1 MSRILRA
8 MTKKT
13 LAIRLLGQKLSSPT
27 EYHIQTDGEG
37 TVVSFLRPN
46 EILSK
51 MPRPSDS
58 IVEL

>member
-13 LAIRLLGQKLSSPT
+13 LAIRLGQKFSSPT